1 MVAETIKY
9 CPNGGKKNN
18 NENQSL
24 GNPMATTPQGGPI
37 GPGAEIIVVGGGMA
51 GLYFTWRMLRAN
63 PGASI
68 MILEQLNR
76 TGGRLDTDVV
86 YVDNEP
92 VKNEEGGMRFT
103 QDMTHLMWLLQ
114 TLGRNGDMMP
124 FSMGD
129 ANNIYNLRGQR
140 FTFGQMTA
148 DPSLWS
154 TVYNLLP
161 AEQNQQ
167 PNDILKGVLEFV
179 LNQNNFAPPKTPTD
193 WQNFRLT
200 CMYRGIPLYQWG
212 FWALLADYGL
222 SQECLQM
229 IEDSMG
235 FLAFYD
241 QEVNAG
247 VGFQTMGDFDNL
259 PQYLT
264 LTPGYETL
272 ATTLTNQIQAAGAA
286 ITLNTFVEGFD
297 MSDGLITVNTSSGP
311 YLCTQLV
318 LALPSL
324 PLQALAVRS
333 PVLRQNAQFM
343 ADIDTVTSMP
353 LTKINLYFQE
363 RWWFTRYNITAGG
376 SFTDLA
382 MGQFYC
388 YVPILNDA
396 PTGPASMT
404 IYCDFDRT
412 GYWDALQQLGTPFVP
427 TGEWTQ
433 PPNSTPASTFVVE
446 AAMRQLALFFKD
458 QNLPPPMLSTYVGW
472 GSGYVGDGDHS
483 WKVGVNDQA
492 VMARLQSPVPG
503 EVFTCG
509 EAYSDE
515 QAWVDGA
522 LRSTELILQNGFG
535 LPPPF

>member
-1 MVAETIKY
+1 
-9 CPNGGKKNN
+9 
-18 NENQSL
+18 
-24 GNPMATTPQGGPI
+24 MATTLQSGPF
-37 GPGAEIIVVGGGMA
+37 GPGASTIVVGGGLA

-63 PGASI
+63 PNASI
-68 MILEQLNR
+68 TILEQLNR

-86 YVDNEP
+86 YVNNEP

-103 QDMTHLMWLLQ
+103 QEMTNLMWLLQ
-114 TLGRNGDMMP
+114 TLGRDNDIMP

-129 ANNIYNLRGQR
+129 DNNIYYLRGKR
-140 FTFGQMTA
+140 FTFGQMNA

-154 TVYNLLP
+154 TIYNLLP
-161 AEQNQQ
+161 AEQNKQ

-179 LNQNNFAPPKTPTD
+179 LSQNNFAPPKTPGD

-200 CMYRGIPLYQWG
+200 CTYRNIPLYQWG
-212 FWALLADYGL
+212 FWALLVDYGL

-272 ATTLTNQIQAAGAA
+272 ATTMTNQIQAMGATIA
-286 ITLNTFVEGFD
+286 LNVSVQGFD
-297 MSDGLITVNTSSGP
+297 MYDGIITVNTSSGP
-311 YLCTQLV
+311 YQCIQLV

-324 PLQALAVRS
+324 PLQLLAVRS
-333 PVLRQNAQFM
+333 PVLRENAQFM

-363 RWWFTRYNITAGG
+363 RWWFTRYNVSAGG
-376 SFTDLA
+376 SFTDMA

-412 GYWDALQQLGTPFVP
+412 GYWDALQQIGTPFAP
-427 TGEWTQ
+427 TNGWTQ
-433 PPNSTPASTFVVE
+433 PLNSTPASSLVVE
-446 AAMRQLALFFKD
+446 AAMRQLALFFGD

-472 GSGYVGDGDHS
+472 GTSPTGDGDHS
-483 WKVGVNDQA
+483 WKVGVNDQE
-492 VMARLQSPVPG
+492 VMARLQSPVSG
-503 EVFTCG
+503 EVYTCG

-522 LRSTELILQNGFG
+522 LRSTEALLQQWFG
-535 LPPPF
+535 LPPYNS

>member
-1 MVAETIKY
+1 
-9 CPNGGKKNN
+9 
-18 NENQSL
+18 L
-24 GNPMATTPQGGPI
+24 
-37 GPGAEIIVVGGGMA
+37 A

-63 PGASI
+63 PNASI

-86 YVDNEP
+86 YVNNEP

-103 QDMTHLMWLLQ
+103 TEMTNLMWLLQ
-114 TLGRNGDMMP
+114 TLGRGNDIMP

-129 ANNIYNLRGQR
+129 GNNIFYLRGKR
-140 FTFGQMTA
+140 FTFGQMTET
-148 DPSLWS
+148 PSLWG
-154 TVYNLLP
+154 TIYNLLP
-161 AEQNQQ
+161 AEQNLQ
-167 PNDILKGVLEFV
+167 PNDILVGVLKSI
-179 LNQNNFAPPKTPTD
+179 LNQNNFAPPKTPED
-193 WQNFRLT
+193 WQNFRLNCT
-200 CMYRGIPLYQWG
+200 YRGIPLYQWG

-264 LTPGYETL
+264 LTQGYETL
-272 ATTLTNQIQAAGAA
+272 ATTLTNQIQAMGATIA
-286 ITLNTFVEGFD
+286 LNVSVDNFT
-297 MSDGLITVNTSSGP
+297 MYDGMISVNTSAGL

-333 PVLRQNAQFM
+333 PVLRENAQFM

-376 SFTDLA
+376 SFTDLS

-388 YVPILNDA
+388 YVPILNDE

-412 GYWDALQQLGTPFVP
+412 GYWDELQQLGTAFPANS
-427 TGEWTQ
+427 GWAQ
-433 PPNSTPASTFVVE
+433 PPNSTPASSFVVE
-446 AAMRQLALFFKD
+446 AAMRQLALFFGD

-472 GSGYVGDGDHS
+472 GTSLTGDGDHS
-483 WKVGVNDQA
+483 WKVGVNDHE
-492 VMARLQSPVPG
+492 VMARLQSPVSG
-503 EVFTCG
+503 EVYTCG

-522 LRSTELILQNGFG
+522 LRSTETLLQQWFE
-535 LPPPF
+535 LPPYQNS

>member
-1 MVAETIKY
+1 MAAA
-9 CPNGGKKNN
+9 P
-18 NENQSL
+18 QS
-24 GNPMATTPQGGPI
+24 GI
-37 GPGAEIIVVGGGMA
+37 GPGAEIIVVGGGLA

-63 PGASI
+63 PNTSI
-68 MILEQLNR
+68 MILEKLNR

-86 YVDNEP
+86 YVGNEP

-103 QDMTHLMWLLQ
+103 QEMTNLWWLLQ
-114 TLGRNGDMMP
+114 TLGRNGDIMK

-129 ANNIYNLRGQR
+129 ANNIFYLRGQR
-140 FTFGQMTA
+140 FTFGQMAT
-148 DPSLWS
+148 DPMLWS

-161 AEQNQQ
+161 AEQNMQ
-167 PNDILKGVLEFV
+167 PNDILVTVLKSI
-179 LNQNNFAPPKTPTD
+179 LSQNNFAPPKTPAD
-193 WQNFRLT
+193 WQNFRLNCT
-200 CMYRGIPLYQWG
+200 YRGIPLYQWG
-212 FWALLADYGL
+212 FWALLVDYGL

-272 ATTLTNQIQAAGAA
+272 ATTLTNQILNFNAPIA
-286 ITLNTFVEGFD
+286 LNTTVLGFD
-297 MSDGLITVNTSSGP
+297 MYDGIITVNTSNGP
-311 YLCTQLV
+311 YMCTQLV

-324 PLQALAVRS
+324 PLQALAVQT

-363 RWWFTRYNITAGG
+363 RWWFNQYNISAGG

-388 YVPILNDA
+388 YVPILGDD

-412 GYWDALQQLGTPFVP
+412 GYWDELQQLGTAFAPSD
-427 TGEWTQ
+427 GWKQ
-433 PPNSTPASTFVVE
+433 PPDSTPASSFVVD
-446 AAMRQLALFFKD
+446 AAMRQLVLFFGN
-458 QNLPPPMLSTYVGW
+458 QNLPAPMLSTYVGW
-472 GSGYVGDGDHS
+472 GSSPTGDGDHS
-483 WKVGVNDQA
+483 WKVGVNDQQ
-492 VMARLQSPVPG
+492 VMARLQSPVEG

-522 LRSTELILQNGFG
+522 LRSSETLLQQQFG
-535 LPPPF
+535 LAPYNS